1 MKQFSSI
8 LNMVLLAAVAV
19 LYYLHFSSNNQ
30 VKSAPA
36 NAVASM
42 EKDSCAIGHL
52 IAYVDLDSLNSN
64 VTFIKERKKELEAE
78 QKQIASEY
86 ENAYH
91 QLEAEKNN
99 FLKKGNAIT
108 QKEAEE
114 FQGQLMQKQQEVETN
129 KQTKGQGLAAKGANI
144 MEGIQSKLKAFINEY
159 NKDKRYSYIFATGSG
174 VDNILYKDSLHNITS
189 DIVKGFNEIMNKKG
203 N

>member
-8 LNMVLLAAVAV
+8 LNIVLLFAVAV
-19 LYYLHFSSNNQ
+19 LYYLHFSSN
-30 VKSAPA
+30 KPA
-36 NAVASM
+36 KAIPASTAASM

-52 IAYVDLDSLNSN
+52 IAYVDLDSLNNN

-86 ENAYH
+86 ENAYR
-91 QLEAEKNN
+91 QLEADKNN

-114 FQGQLMQKQQEVETN
+114 FQGQLMQRQQEVEAG
-129 KQTKGQGLAAKGANI
+129 KQSKGQGLAAKGAGI
-144 MEGIQSKLKAFINEY
+144 MENIQSKLKAYINEY
-159 NKDKRYSYIFATGSG
+159 NKDKKYSYIFATGTG
-174 VDNILYKDSLHNITS
+174 VDNILYKDSVHNITS